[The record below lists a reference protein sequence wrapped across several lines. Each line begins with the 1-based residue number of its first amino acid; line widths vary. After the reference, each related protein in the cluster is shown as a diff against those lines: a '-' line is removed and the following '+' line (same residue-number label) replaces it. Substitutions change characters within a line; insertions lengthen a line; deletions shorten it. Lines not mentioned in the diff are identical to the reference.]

1 MIYYFPTINSHVVE
15 KYYAIDIVDGK
26 GIHYNSEWTFDQLV
40 RHYGKPTT
48 IKPEMPKGFV
58 GGNLGLVLWLAMKEH
73 GELPLK
79 VREENGD
86 IFITACVESVDK
98 SDFNNVMAIL
108 GYDVENARPFR
119 FAKDGK
125 WYHLRSCEFGVE
137 TKCEAVANLDSQP
150 YIITES
156 DETITIRN
164 TSPKKSDSFVGALS
178 DYGFRFVWLNDV
190 YIAIKDGFFIF
201 LSDGAAAVAVDDN
214 ECVKFTKI
222 KVNCP
227 ENLRNTS
234 FKVTYGNR
242 GQSKAPEKKFEYYVE
257 GLIATGQQYGIVK
270 KTSDKEI
277 AMALLRHLW
286 SDIFSFFA
294 AKEISFYE
302 KQGEFSV
309 KTRKQSPDLVD
320 MTKGGVS
327 GWKRYFKY
335 YAPESKK
342 GLFQIFEH
350 FRLSIT
356 EEEFKTYND
365 NDNKSAN

>member
-1 MIYYFPTINSHVVE
+1 MIYYFPTTNSYVVE

-26 GIHYNSEWTFDQLV
+26 GLHYNSEWTFDQLV

-73 GELPLK
+73 GELPLH
-79 VREENGD
+79 VREEEGD
-86 IFITACVESVDK
+86 IFITVCREIDK

-119 FAKDGK
+119 FSKDGK
-125 WYHLRSCEFGVE
+125 WYRLRSCEFGVE
-137 TKCEAVANLDSQP
+137 TKCEAVENIDSQP

-164 TSPKKSDSFVGALS
+164 TSPKRSDGFVGALS
-178 DYGFRFVWLNDV
+178 DYGFRWVWLNDLYV
-190 YIAIKDGFFIF
+190 AVKDGFFIF
-201 LSDGAAAVAVDDN
+201 LSDGAAAIAVDDN
-214 ECVKFTKI
+214 ECVKLTKI

-234 FKVTYGNR
+234 FNVTYVND
-242 GQSKAPEKKFEYYVE
+242 GQSKAEKKKFEYYVE
-257 GLIATGQQYGIVK
+257 GLIATGQQYGKVK

-277 AMALLRHLW
+277 AMALLRYLW
-286 SDIFSFFA
+286 NDIFLFFE

-302 KQGEFSV
+302 IAGEFYV
-309 KTRKQSPDLVD
+309 NTKKTMVGLVFIN
-320 MTKGGVS
+320 KGGS
-327 GWKRYFKY
+327 STWKRYFKY

-342 GLFQIFEH
+342 GLFHIFEN

-356 EEEFKTYND
+356 HEEFKQYND
-365 NDNKSAN
+365 YKANQ